1 MKMIFGKRQ
10 FVLATLVFV
19 LSGAIYLNWR
29 FSNSGK
35 DFTSVNSNYGDSQLV
50 NSNNSNSNNSNN
62 NTSNNTTKNDKDK
75 KDENK
80 EDKKDQTQNKSGSN
94 KYFSDTKIE
103 RNKNRD
109 KSVETIQSSLNNKNL
124 TNDEKTKLTQ
134 DLSTLVNQTEI
145 ENKIES
151 LIKAKGF
158 SECVAFLD
166 KDKAN
171 IVVKSEG
178 LTQEQAA
185 QIKDIVLREGNVKAE
200 NIRIVEVK

>member
-29 FSNSGK
+29 FSNSGR

-50 NSNNSNSNNSNN
+50 NSNN
-62 NTSNNTTKNDKDK
+62 NTTKNDKDK
-75 KDENK
+75 KETNSNKDEKNK
-80 EDKKDQTQNKSGSN
+80 EEKKDDKNEQTQNSNGTN

-124 TNDEKTKLTQ
+124 TNEEKIKLTQ
-134 DLSTLVNQTEI
+134 DLSTLVNQTEA

>member
-50 NSNNSNSNNSNN
+50 NSNNNNN
-62 NTSNNTTKNDKDK
+62 NTSNSTTNNTIKNDKNK

-80 EDKKDQTQNKSGSN
+80 DDKKEQTQNKTGSN

-109 KSVETIQSSLNNKNL
+109 KNVETIQSSLNNKNL

-178 LTQEQAA
+178 LTQEKAA

>member
-29 FSNSGK
+29 FSNSGR

-50 NSNNSNSNNSNN
+50 NSNN
-62 NTSNNTTKNDKDK
+62 NNTTKNDKDK
-75 KDENK
+75 KESNANKDEKNK
-80 EDKKDQTQNKSGSN
+80 EEKKDDKNEKTQNSNGTN

-124 TNDEKTKLTQ
+124 TNEEKTKLTQ
-134 DLSTLVNQTEI
+134 DLSTLVNQTEV